1 MKKVLIVLIIFIAFV
16 LGLRLAGTGTSPS
29 KLLENEIDQFEEQI
43 TKPENEYSPKQY
55 IPEENIVNKTA
66 RKIDHTIEKIIDKLK
81 SIVKKI

>member
-1 MKKVLIVLIIFIAFV
+1 MKKVLIFLIIFIAFV
-16 LGLRLAGTGTSPS
+16 LGLRLAGTGTSTS

-43 TKPENEYSPKQY
+43 TKPENEYRPKQY

-66 RKIDHTIEKIIDKLK
+66 RKIDSTIEKIIDKLK